1 MALIPKLELD
11 AEVDGGETVR
21 EALVHSIE
29 SAHELLEINILSDMG
44 SNFLTIKL
52 VPDTDSMK
60 RIEDSIMGRPFRKVP
75 SGVWYA

>member
-29 SAHELLEINILSDMG
+29 SAHDLIEVNIKTSSID
-44 SNFLTIKL
+44 NILTIKL